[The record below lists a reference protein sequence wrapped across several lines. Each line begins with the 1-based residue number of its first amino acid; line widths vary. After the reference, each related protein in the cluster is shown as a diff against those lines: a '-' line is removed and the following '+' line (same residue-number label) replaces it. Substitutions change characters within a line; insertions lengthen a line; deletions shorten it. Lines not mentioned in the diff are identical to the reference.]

1 MAVAEQNRDC
11 GNEKHGKTPDAK
23 NPRQSWGGN
32 TLVREL
38 FTLGSVFLAQREAA
52 YLMHGLLFI

>member
-1 MAVAEQNRDC
+1 MQNRTVTAEMR
-11 GNEKHGKTPDAK
+11 NMER
-23 NPRQSWGGN
+23 RQMLKSQTELGGN